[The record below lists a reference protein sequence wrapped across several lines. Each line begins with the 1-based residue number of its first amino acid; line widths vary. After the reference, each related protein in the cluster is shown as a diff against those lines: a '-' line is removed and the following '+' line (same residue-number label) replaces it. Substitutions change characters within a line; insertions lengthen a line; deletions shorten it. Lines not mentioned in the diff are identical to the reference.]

1 MWTMA
6 SISAQPFRLR
16 GHGGAVAARSS
27 GVRADPAAFEEVY
40 RAQHQALY
48 RYCRSILGSEEDAR
62 DALQSAMTR
71 AFAALAVEERDFEL
85 RPWLFRIAHNEAISL
100 LRQRRT
106 VQLVDGVPEI
116 ATDALH
122 QHVDDRHDLALLQVD
137 IGTLTDRQRAA
148 LVMRE
153 LSGLS
158 HEEIAVALTL
168 SVGAVKQAIFEAR
181 TALQECRQGRAM
193 ECDEICRALSDG
205 DGRGRRARRI
215 QAHLRECGG
224 CRDFAASLRR
234 RPAELAALAPPLP
247 VAVSGALLA
256 HLVSGGKLGITASGA
271 ATSAS
276 AGAAGGSI
284 LAGSGALGA
293 KLAVIVV
300 AAGAVGTAAQ
310 VTHRQHVATPSPP
323 ARTAPAGNA
332 LQRTQSL
339 PSAHSR
345 TPDATTQSR
354 SVVSGAAAPDRSP
367 SAPSRM
373 PKTSGHPLGKGKP
386 LTTPR
391 PGSSGIPA
399 RSDHRSVANHAAG
412 SHAAPHAKL
421 PKPVHAAPHAKSIK
435 PVHAPHGAT
444 PHPSRPPAP
453 AKTPKPRAP
462 ASPKLQKP
470 PKAVPPGAP
479 VQDSG
484 GQTSKGPDIAPN
496 AHPRGSL

>member
-1 MWTMA
+1 MD
-6 SISAQPFRLR
+6 SISAQPLRLR
-16 GHGGAVAARSS
+16 GRGRAVAARSG

-40 RAQHQALY
+40 RAHHQALY

-71 AFAALAVEERDFEL
+71 AFAALTVEERDFEL

-106 VQLVDGVPEI
+106 VQTVDGVPEI

-122 QHVDDRHDLALLQVD
+122 QRVNDRHDLALLQAD
-137 IGTLTDRQRAA
+137 MGTLTDRQRAA

-153 LSGLS
+153 LSDLS

-181 TALQECRQGRAM
+181 TALQECKQGRAM
-193 ECDEICRALSDG
+193 ECDQICRALSDG
-205 DGRGRRARRI
+205 DGRGRRARRV
-215 QAHLRECGG
+215 QAHLRECAG
-224 CRDFAASLRR
+224 CRDFEAGLRH

-256 HLVSGGKLGITASGA
+256 HLVSGGKLGISASGA
-271 ATSAS
+271 AASAS

-300 AAGAVGTAAQ
+300 AAGAVGTAAE
-310 VTHRQHVATPSPP
+310 VAHHQHVATPAPP
-323 ARTAPAGNA
+323 ARIAPAGQA
-332 LQRTQSL
+332 RQPTKPL
-339 PSAHSR
+339 PSARSG
-345 TPDATTQSR
+345 TPGATTISR
-354 SVVSGAAAPDRSP
+354 STMSGTAAPDQSP

-373 PKTSGHPLGKGKP
+373 PTTPEHASGKGQP
-386 LTTPR
+386 LTTR
-391 PGSSGIPA
+391 RSGSPGVPA
-399 RSDHRSVANHAAG
+399 RPDHRRVANHAAG
-412 SHAAPHAKL
+412 AHAAPHAKHAK
-421 PKPVHAAPHAKSIK
+421 PVRAAPHAKKTNPVHAAPH
-435 PVHAPHGAT
+435 GT
-444 PHPSRPPAP
+444 RPHPSRPSAP
-453 AKTPKPRAP
+453 TKAPKSRAP
-462 ASPKLQKP
+462 ASPNVQQPQKVASP
-470 PKAVPPGAP
+470 AAP
-479 VQDSG
+479 VEDSG
-484 GQTSKGPDIAPN
+484 GQTSTGRDIAPN